1 MFQKS
6 LLIITSATL
15 FIGVP
20 AATVVR
26 AQSDTKSAVPP
37 DGAALFADLDTSLD
51 SKKAK
56 ADDQVV
62 LHTTEALKIQGK
74 IILPKGT
81 KIFGHVTQAQA
92 RGKGDAES
100 FLAIQF
106 EKAVPKKDEEIPI
119 RFAIRAIAPAR
130 QNSPASDA
138 PGQDPMAGTRTATTT
153 SPMGG
158 GRTSTAPPEPAVGN
172 PGSAGNSTKPDS
184 GLGNDGQL
192 TPESRGVYGMIG
204 VRLAADFSK
213 TIPVSVVSSTG
224 KNMRLD
230 SGTRMLLVSIAEVPA
245 DPKQ

>member
-6 LLIITSATL
+6 LLIFTSATL

-26 AQSDTKSAVPP
+26 AQSDTKSVVPP

-74 IILPKGT
+74 IVLPKGT
-81 KIFGHVTQAQA
+81 KILGHVTQAQA
-92 RGKGDAES
+92 RGKGEAES

-106 EKAVPKKDEEIPI
+106 EKAVPKKGEEIPI

-138 PGQDPMAGTRTATTT
+138 LGQDPMTGTRTATTT

-158 GRTSTAPPEPAVGN
+158 GRTSTPPGPAVGN

-192 TPESRGVYGMIG
+192 TPESRGVYGMNG
-204 VRLAADFSK
+204 VRLAAGLSK